1 MTTTVR
7 IETQTRDKLRLLS
20 KLEKKPMH
28 IILDQA
34 IEDYRRKNFLEEAN
48 RAYASLRQDAKAWHA
63 EEKERLEWDV
73 TLHDGLER
81 E

>member
-7 IETQTRDKLRLLS
+7 IETQTRDKLKLLS

-28 IILDQA
+28 VILDQA

-48 RAYASLRQDAKAWHA
+48 RAYASLKEDSKAWQA
-63 EEKERLEWDV
+63 EQKERLEWDV
-73 TLHDGLER
+73 TLNDGFER

>member
-7 IETQTRDKLRLLS
+7 IETQTRDKLKLLS

-28 IILDQA
+28 VILDQA

-48 RAYASLRQDAKAWHA
+48 RAYAELRQDKNAWQA
-63 EEKERLEWDV
+63 ELQERVAWDV
-73 TLHDGLER
+73 TLQDGFER